1 MKQHDAHTNIKPE
14 ASEPS
19 ENKEYAELLG
29 PHGSGLHTSSR
40 STSAPSVA
48 NGADV
53 LYGVRTIVFL
63 SPAVL
68 VVSLASP
75 AFGFTKDPEDMVT
88 PLIVH
93 NCGQCAHHAT
103 APASLHTDRSSPP
116 PPHHVG

>member
-53 LYGVRTIVFL
+53 LSGDPPSSSSRQPSSSYRL
-63 SPAVL
+63 HRQHS
-68 VVSLASP
+68 VSRK
-75 AFGFTKDPEDMVT
+75 TRR
-88 PLIVH
+88 IW
-93 NCGQCAHHAT
+93 
-103 APASLHTDRSSPP
+103 
-116 PPHHVG
+116 